1 MRKTWLLLV
10 LAFALLFC
18 GCDLEI
24 DKSDAKPQS
33 EANPQ
38 TDPAT
43 NDTGYE
49 DIECFS
55 PSSYKSR
62 YWGFADSDRVAVI
75 ELPAEWRYTKT
86 DRGYTVTRDGNTVG
100 ELTNSNAVDSAGWTE
115 VKTPNGTYIPNSV
128 TVMIERAGKG
138 SDTRYRYRIAYDLTD
153 ALFTEDITLV
163 IDYAEVCDFTLRKC
177 CSFTTMESTTKPNF
191 GVIPEG
197 KSISEILILGNSF
210 INSSEIGWIYND
222 MVAANGK
229 ASFAYFQSR
238 GYATVATYVSDTALM
253 NQIRNGDFDAV
264 FICGFYSSGELEN
277 LKLLKKAC
285 EVSDTRLVI
294 LPAHN
299 ENRSV
304 IDSAVSANS
313 DLLCLDWK
321 AEIDAL
327 IKTGIDMWDF
337 CVNDQHKHSKPL
349 AGFVG
354 AHMIYRAMYGELPKT
369 DGIYAI
375 DMNTVE
381 ETLGAYV
388 NTGAVELIESTKIYY
403 FDEPT

>member
-1 MRKTWLLLV
+1 M

-18 GCDLEI
+18 GCDSEI

-33 EANPQ
+33 DTNSQ
-38 TDPAT
+38 TETDLAT

-55 PSSYKSR
+55 PSSYKSC

-75 ELPAEWRYTKT
+75 ELPEEWRYTKT

-100 ELTNSNAVDSAGWTE
+100 ELTNSNAVDNAGWTE
-115 VKTPNGTYIPNSV
+115 VKKPNNIYIPNSV
-128 TVMIERAGKG
+128 SVVIERAGSG
-138 SDTRYRYRIAYDLTD
+138 SNKHYRYRITYDLTD
-153 ALFTEDITLV
+153 ALFAEDITLV

-177 CSFTTMESTTKPNF
+177 CSFTTMEIATKPNL
-191 GVIPEG
+191 GVISEG
-197 KSISEILILGNSF
+197 KQFSNILILGNSF

-253 NQIRNGDFDAV
+253 NQIRNGDFDAI

-304 IDSAVSANS
+304 IDSAVLANP

-354 AHMIYRAMYGELPKT
+354 AHMIYRAVYGEIPKT

-375 DMNTVE
+375 DMHTVE
-381 ETLGAYV
+381 EILDSYV
-388 NTGAVELIESTKIYY
+388 DTGTVELIKPTRIY
-403 FDEPT
+403 FLD